1 MKKIVVTMI
10 CIIVIIGAVFTARE
24 IVKKESNNE
33 QNEKIEA
40 RVSDEEILD
49 ECTDEYEELE
59 NEKMVQANSEEEKVS
74 LYCSFIIKKS
84 DEFSS
89 IIKKRN
95 GVANKYFILNI
106 ENNDSNIP
114 KFGITFVK
122 HIGKAV
128 TRNKLKRRTKSII
141 DNNKNI
147 YQKNK
152 KYIIII
158 KKEAVDITYQE
169 MEKQLISIFKKGE
182 QYEK

>member
-1 MKKIVVTMI
+1 MKKI
-10 CIIVIIGAVFTARE
+10 
-24 IVKKESNNE
+24 N
-33 QNEKIEA
+33 
-40 RVSDEEILD
+40 
-49 ECTDEYEELE
+49 
-59 NEKMVQANSEEEKVS
+59 
-74 LYCSFIIKKS
+74 IIKKS

-95 GVANKYFILNI
+95 GVSNKYFILNI

-122 HIGKAV
+122 HIGNAV

-147 YQKNK
+147 YQDNK

-158 KKEAVDITYQE
+158 KKDAVDITYQD

>member
-1 MKKIVVTMI
+1 MKKI
-10 CIIVIIGAVFTARE
+10 
-24 IVKKESNNE
+24 N
-33 QNEKIEA
+33 
-40 RVSDEEILD
+40 
-49 ECTDEYEELE
+49 
-59 NEKMVQANSEEEKVS
+59 
-74 LYCSFIIKKS
+74 IIKKS

-95 GVANKYFILNI
+95 GVSNKYFILNI

-122 HIGKAV
+122 HIGNAV
-128 TRNKLKRRTKSII
+128 TRNKLKRRTKAII

-147 YQKNK
+147 YRDNK

-169 MEKQLISIFKKGE
+169 MEQQLISIFKKGE

>member
-1 MKKIVVTMI
+1 MKKI
-10 CIIVIIGAVFTARE
+10 
-24 IVKKESNNE
+24 N
-33 QNEKIEA
+33 
-40 RVSDEEILD
+40 
-49 ECTDEYEELE
+49 
-59 NEKMVQANSEEEKVS
+59 
-74 LYCSFIIKKS
+74 IIKKS

-95 GVANKYFILNI
+95 GVSNKYFILNI

-122 HIGKAV
+122 HIGNAV

-147 YQKNK
+147 YQDNK

-158 KKEAVDITYQE
+158 KKDAVDITYQE

>member
-1 MKKIVVTMI
+1 MKKI
-10 CIIVIIGAVFTARE
+10 
-24 IVKKESNNE
+24 N
-33 QNEKIEA
+33 
-40 RVSDEEILD
+40 
-49 ECTDEYEELE
+49 
-59 NEKMVQANSEEEKVS
+59 
-74 LYCSFIIKKS
+74 IIKKS

-95 GVANKYFILNI
+95 GVSNKYFILNI

-122 HIGKAV
+122 HIGNAV

-147 YQKNK
+147 YQDNK

-158 KKEAVDITYQE
+158 KKDAVDITYQE
-169 MEKQLISIFKKGE
+169 MEQQLISIFKKGE

>member
-1 MKKIVVTMI
+1 MKKI
-10 CIIVIIGAVFTARE
+10 
-24 IVKKESNNE
+24 N
-33 QNEKIEA
+33 
-40 RVSDEEILD
+40 
-49 ECTDEYEELE
+49 
-59 NEKMVQANSEEEKVS
+59 
-74 LYCSFIIKKS
+74 IIKKS

-95 GVANKYFILNI
+95 GVSNKYFILNI

-122 HIGKAV
+122 HIGNAV

-141 DNNKNI
+141 DNNKNT
-147 YQKNK
+147 YQDNK

-158 KKEAVDITYQE
+158 KKDAVDITYQE

>member
-1 MKKIVVTMI
+1 MKKQNIVQKSKD
-10 CIIVIIGAVFTARE
+10 FNR
-24 IVKKESNNE
+24 
-33 QNEKIEA
+33 
-40 RVSDEEILD
+40 
-49 ECTDEYEELE
+49 
-59 NEKMVQANSEEEKVS
+59 
-74 LYCSFIIKKS
+74 IIKKHQGKAS
-84 DEFSS
+84 
-89 IIKKRN
+89 
-95 GVANKYFILNI
+95 KYFIINK
-106 ENNDSNIP
+106 EKNNENIP

>member
-1 MKKIVVTMI
+1 MKKI
-10 CIIVIIGAVFTARE
+10 
-24 IVKKESNNE
+24 N
-33 QNEKIEA
+33 
-40 RVSDEEILD
+40 
-49 ECTDEYEELE
+49 
-59 NEKMVQANSEEEKVS
+59 
-74 LYCSFIIKKS
+74 IIKKS

-141 DNNKNI
+141 DNNKNND
-147 YQKNK
+147 YQVYFMYDTFFGGTDGIKLYK
-152 KYIIII
+152 KRHQFKPYKVKWKYID
-158 KKEAVDITYQE
+158 ER
-169 MEKQLISIFKKGE
+169 
-182 QYEK
+182 

>member
-1 MKKIVVTMI
+1 MKKI
-10 CIIVIIGAVFTARE
+10 
-24 IVKKESNNE
+24 N
-33 QNEKIEA
+33 
-40 RVSDEEILD
+40 
-49 ECTDEYEELE
+49 
-59 NEKMVQANSEEEKVS
+59 
-74 LYCSFIIKKS
+74 IIKKS

-95 GVANKYFILNI
+95 GVSHKYFILNI

-122 HIGKAV
+122 HIGNAV

-147 YQKNK
+147 YQDNK

-158 KKEAVDITYQE
+158 KKDAVDITYQE

>member
-1 MKKIVVTMI
+1 MKKI
-10 CIIVIIGAVFTARE
+10 
-24 IVKKESNNE
+24 N
-33 QNEKIEA
+33 
-40 RVSDEEILD
+40 
-49 ECTDEYEELE
+49 
-59 NEKMVQANSEEEKVS
+59 
-74 LYCSFIIKKS
+74 IIKKS

-95 GVANKYFILNI
+95 GVSNKYFILNI

-122 HIGKAV
+122 HIGNAV

-147 YQKNK
+147 YQDNK

-158 KKEAVDITYQE
+158 KKDAVNITYQE
-169 MEKQLISIFKKGE
+169 MEQQLISIFKKGE

>member
-1 MKKIVVTMI
+1 MKKV
-10 CIIVIIGAVFTARE
+10 
-24 IVKKESNNE
+24 N
-33 QNEKIEA
+33 
-40 RVSDEEILD
+40 
-49 ECTDEYEELE
+49 
-59 NEKMVQANSEEEKVS
+59 
-74 LYCSFIIKKS
+74 IIKKS

-95 GVANKYFILNI
+95 GVSNKYFILNI

-122 HIGKAV
+122 HIGNAV

-147 YQKNK
+147 YQDNK

-158 KKEAVDITYQE
+158 KKDAVDITYQE

>member
-1 MKKIVVTMI
+1 MKKI
-10 CIIVIIGAVFTARE
+10 
-24 IVKKESNNE
+24 N
-33 QNEKIEA
+33 
-40 RVSDEEILD
+40 
-49 ECTDEYEELE
+49 
-59 NEKMVQANSEEEKVS
+59 
-74 LYCSFIIKKS
+74 IIKKS

-95 GVANKYFILNI
+95 GVSNKYFILNI

-122 HIGKAV
+122 NIGNAV

-147 YQKNK
+147 YQDNK

>member
-1 MKKIVVTMI
+1 MKKI
-10 CIIVIIGAVFTARE
+10 
-24 IVKKESNNE
+24 N
-33 QNEKIEA
+33 
-40 RVSDEEILD
+40 
-49 ECTDEYEELE
+49 
-59 NEKMVQANSEEEKVS
+59 
-74 LYCSFIIKKS
+74 IIKKS

-89 IIKKRN
+89 IIKKKN
-95 GVANKYFILNI
+95 GVSNKYFILNI

-122 HIGKAV
+122 HIGNAV

-147 YQKNK
+147 YQDNK

-158 KKEAVDITYQE
+158 KKDAVDITYQE

>member
-1 MKKIVVTMI
+1 MKKI
-10 CIIVIIGAVFTARE
+10 
-24 IVKKESNNE
+24 N
-33 QNEKIEA
+33 
-40 RVSDEEILD
+40 
-49 ECTDEYEELE
+49 
-59 NEKMVQANSEEEKVS
+59 
-74 LYCSFIIKKS
+74 IIKKS

-147 YQKNK
+147 YQKNH
-152 KYIIII
+152 YNTAIPQNTLHLIF
-158 KKEAVDITYQE
+158 YFLFYNHFYLF
-169 MEKQLISIFKKGE
+169 QLI
-182 QYEK
+182 

>member
-1 MKKIVVTMI
+1 MKKI
-10 CIIVIIGAVFTARE
+10 
-24 IVKKESNNE
+24 N
-33 QNEKIEA
+33 
-40 RVSDEEILD
+40 
-49 ECTDEYEELE
+49 
-59 NEKMVQANSEEEKVS
+59 
-74 LYCSFIIKKS
+74 IIKKS

-114 KFGITFVK
+114 KFGITFLK

>member
-1 MKKIVVTMI
+1 MKKI
-10 CIIVIIGAVFTARE
+10 
-24 IVKKESNNE
+24 N
-33 QNEKIEA
+33 
-40 RVSDEEILD
+40 
-49 ECTDEYEELE
+49 
-59 NEKMVQANSEEEKVS
+59 
-74 LYCSFIIKKS
+74 IIKKS

-95 GVANKYFILNI
+95 GVSNKYFILNI

-122 HIGKAV
+122 HIGNAV
-128 TRNKLKRRTKSII
+128 TRNKLKRRTKAII

-147 YQKNK
+147 YQDNK

-158 KKEAVDITYQE
+158 KKEAVDIAYQE
-169 MEKQLISIFKKGE
+169 MEQQLISIFKKGE